1 MKIRIIIAALVSA
14 SAASSLK
21 AQNLA
26 ASVDSIIQAELLSKG
41 TTSAQLVIT
50 QNGKTLLN
58 RTYGLSDVATKNPA
72 DSLTA
77 YRLGSMTKHITASLL
92 LKKVEKGEL
101 SLTDTLG
108 QYLKGLKPEWTGR
121 TIETVLNHTSGLQRD
136 YRSMGDVGTE
146 RSTDSII
153 ALATRSNGATV
164 PTGTKFIYSNTG
176 YMLLAALVEKL
187 YGKPY
192 SAAFHDELAR
202 PLGLNTIGYCTDM
215 EPKGRVAKGYM
226 KRPTDTLETA
236 PYMHPSMLL
245 AGGLCS
251 NATDIA
257 KWNTALYGGKV
268 LSPASF
274 TAMTTPRGVAAT
286 NNVPYGFGMYIRPA
300 STGQTVFLTDGSTP
314 GYSNENVWYPAEKL
328 SITLLTNTSGPLGS
342 DTNLTEKIGALV
354 LSRR

>member
-1 MKIRIIIAALVSA
+1 MKIRIIIAALLSA

-41 TTSAQLVIT
+41 ATSAQLVIT

-58 RTYGLSDVATKNPA
+58 RTYGFSDVTAKKQA

-92 LKKVEKGEL
+92 LKLVEKGKL

-108 QYLKGLKPEWTGR
+108 QYLTGLKPEWTGR
-121 TIETVLNHTSGLQRD
+121 TIETVLNHTAGLPRD
-136 YRSMGDVGTE
+136 YRSMSDVGTE

-153 ALATRSNGATV
+153 ALATRSSGATV
-164 PTGTKFIYSNTG
+164 PAGTKFIYSNTG

-187 YGKPY
+187 YGQSY
-192 SAAFHDELAR
+192 SSAFQQEIAR
-202 PLGLNTIGYCTDM
+202 PLGLKTIGYCSDM
-215 EPKGRVAKGYM
+215 EPKGLVAKGYM
-226 KRPTDTLETA
+226 KPPTDTLKPA

-257 KWNTALYGGKV
+257 KWNIALYGGKV
-268 LSPASF
+268 LSPTSF
-274 TAMTTPRGVAAT
+274 TAMTTPRGIAAT
-286 NNVPYGFGMYIRPA
+286 NNVPYGFGMYVRPA

-328 SITLLTNTSGPLGS
+328 SITLLTNTSGPLNS